1 MSRLSEVAGS
11 KLKFNNPGITDL
23 SDDNRP
29 NKLAEKFSE
38 LYDNEWT
45 EAFEKLE
52 GGGKGEIYI
61 IGRLLGLLQVK
72 GLLLFLPL
80 IN

>member
-38 LYDNEWT
+38 LYYNEWT
-45 EAFEKLE
+45 EAFEELE
-52 GGGKGEIYI
+52 SGGKGEIAI
-61 IGRLLGLLQVK
+61 IGRLLGLLEVK

-80 IN
+80 